1 MISSMASKTRLD
13 QLVRDHL
20 PLVSHVV
27 ADVMVRV
34 PRHVS
39 RDELTSAALYG
50 LAQAARSFDPD
61 RGASF
66 EGYARRRMQGA
77 LLDELRSRDWA
88 SRGVRAQARKIRVA
102 TDQLTASLGRQPTTA
117 EAGAAAGLDKAEVE
131 RLVGDVHRATVLNYD
146 SIFRDSEDSE
156 ALILAGDGGVS
167 SGGGSGWGIDPGD
180 VLMTRERA
188 AYLRDAVDALPERLR
203 TVIVGCFFEERP
215 MSELAA
221 EFGVTESR
229 ISQIKA
235 EALALLREGI
245 EATLDVDDEQ
255 PVAPATI
262 PVGRVARRKAAYFA
276 AIAAGSS
283 YRDRLAPDPTQSSG
297 ASGSSAVSSPAGQTI
312 SA

>member
-1 MISSMASKTRLD
+1 MASETVVD

-50 LAQAARSFDPD
+50 LAQAARSFDPE
-61 RGASF
+61 RGAPF

-88 SRGVRAQARKIRVA
+88 SRGVRAQARRIRAA
-102 TDQLTASLGRQPTTA
+102 TEQLTASLGRTPTAA
-117 EAGAAAGLDKAEVE
+117 ETGAAVGLSEAEVE

-156 ALILAGDGGVS
+156 ALTVAGPGTGTTTTP
-167 SGGGSGWGIDPGD
+167 WGTDPSD
-180 VLMTRERA
+180 VLMNRERS
-188 AYLRDAVDALPERLR
+188 AYLRDAVEALPERLR

-215 MSELAA
+215 MVELAA

-235 EALALLREGI
+235 EALALLREGM
-245 EATLDVDDEQ
+245 EATLDLDEDV
-255 PVAPATI
+255 PASSAPAQV

-276 AIAAGSS
+276 AVAAGSS
-283 YRDRLAPDPTQSSG
+283 YRDRLAADSS
-297 ASGSSAVSSPAGQTI
+297 ACNVSGSSAGASSRAADQ
-312 SA
+312 AVNA